1 MPISQGLYGGR
12 ASDSLYLKKIDQ
24 AFFEAYD
31 RYPEEWSKFLNDK
44 KGKGNN
50 RVKQILT
57 GIDKWERKGELE
69 NPVEKVIGKGPTITT
84 FFDPYAIDV
93 IMSREQYDDELW
105 DEVETLAKDAGQAG
119 AETVERECAL
129 VLDLAF
135 DGTTQPLYDG
145 KALCADDHPL
155 YGVGAVGTCD
165 NKLTGVLDDT
175 GLKNALILLQS
186 ATDEAGKKIRQEARR
201 LIVPTALQFT
211 ADVLLNSTLRAG
223 TNNNDKNVLPSLQT
237 VTAHYATSQVQWFV
251 QADNHE
257 MNHFWRVQP
266 EFKRKPVMEDNHS
279 YMWKGYFRHG
289 ISLENWRGIVGSTG
303 V

>member
-1 MPISQGLYGGR
+1 MPITQGLYGGR

-50 RVKQILT
+50 VVTQKLT
-57 GIDKWERKGELE
+57 GIDKWEKKGELE
-69 NPVEKVIGKGPTITT
+69 NAVEKVIGKGPTITT

-93 IMSREQYDDELW
+93 IMSREAYDDQLW
-105 DEVETLAKDAGQAG
+105 NEVEDMARDAGQAG

-129 VLDLAF
+129 VLDNAF
-135 DGTTQPLYDG
+135 NATLQPLYDG

-155 YGVGAVGTCD
+155 YGVGATGTVD
-165 NKLTGVLDDT
+165 NKITGALDDT
-175 GLKNALILLQS
+175 TLKSALILLQS

-211 ADVLLNSTLRAG
+211 AEVLLNSTLRAG
-223 TNNNDKNVLPSLQT
+223 TNNNDKNVLPSLQV
-237 VTAHYATSQVQWFV
+237 VTSHYVASQVQWFV
-251 QADNHE
+251 QSDAHK
-257 MNHFWRVQP
+257 MNHYWRVQP
-266 EFKRKPVMEDNHS
+266 EFKRKPTMEDNHS
-279 YMWKGYFRHG
+279 YMWKGYFRHATE
-289 ISLENWRGIVGSTG
+289 ISDFRGIVGSTG